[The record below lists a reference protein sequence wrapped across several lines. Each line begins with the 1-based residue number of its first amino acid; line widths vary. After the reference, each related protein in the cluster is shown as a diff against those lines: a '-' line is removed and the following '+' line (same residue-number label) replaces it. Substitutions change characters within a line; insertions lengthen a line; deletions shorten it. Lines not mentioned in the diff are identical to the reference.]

1 MEKYDIINDEKT
13 LGFKKELITGVLGDQ
28 YYSDKYTVYMLE
40 NHPLFDITEKKD
52 RVGGMV
58 LDIETLDSTSWISK
72 GVEVN
77 GLLSKFTNSVLIY
90 TNLEK
95 GRLMVGRNVK
105 MTNCY
110 IESGWEGDA
119 VIRKSEIENVKII
132 RRAGGVDIKKSKI
145 LGESFVSTSLNK
157 EWGLSIVESQIV
169 SCNIILHDCY
179 LSLNQMNLW
188 NMDVVESEKLLTNA
202 DIEELQ

>member
-1 MEKYDIINDEKT
+1 MQYDAINDEKT
-13 LGFKKELITGVLGDQ
+13 LGFKKDLITGVLGDK
-28 YYSDKYTVYMLE
+28 YYSDTYRVYMLQ
-40 NHPLFDITEKKD
+40 NHPLFEVTKKED

-77 GLLSKFTNSVLIY
+77 GLVSKITNSVLIH
-90 TNLEK
+90 TNLGK

-110 IESGWEGDA
+110 IESGSNGDA

-132 RRAGGVDIKKSKI
+132 RNGVGVSIKKSKI
-145 LGESFVSTSLNK
+145 IDGSFVSTSLRTD
-157 EWGLSIVESQIV
+157 WGLSIVESQIV

-179 LSLNQMNLW
+179 LSLNKMNLW
-188 NMDVVESEKLLTNA
+188 NMDVVESERILTNA
-202 DIEELQ
+202 DIEEI

>member
-1 MEKYDIINDEKT
+1 MQYDAINDEKT
-13 LGFKKELITGVLGDQ
+13 LGFKKDLITGVLGDK
-28 YYSDKYTVYMLE
+28 YYSDTYRVYMLQ
-40 NHPLFDITEKKD
+40 NHPLFEITKKED
-52 RVGGMV
+52 RIGGMI

-72 GVEVN
+72 GVEIN
-77 GLLSKFTNSVLIY
+77 GLVSKIVNSVLIH

-110 IESGWEGDA
+110 IESGSSGDA

-132 RRAGGVDIKKSKI
+132 RNGAGVSIKKSKI
-145 LGESFVSTSLNK
+145 IDGSFVSTSLRTD
-157 EWGLSIVESQIV
+157 WGLSINESQIV

-202 DIEELQ
+202 DIEGF

>member
-1 MEKYDIINDEKT
+1 MQYDAINDEKT
-13 LGFKKELITGVLGDQ
+13 LGFKKDLITGVLGDN
-28 YYSDKYTVYMLE
+28 YYSDTYRVYMLQ
-40 NHPLFDITEKKD
+40 NHPLFEVTKKED
-52 RVGGMV
+52 RVGGMI

-77 GLLSKFTNSVLIY
+77 GLVSKLINSVLIH
-90 TNLEK
+90 TNLGK

-110 IESGWEGDA
+110 IESGSPGDA

-132 RRAGGVDIKKSKI
+132 RNDAGVSIKKSKI
-145 LGESFVSTSLNK
+145 IDGSFVSTSLRT

-188 NMDVVESEKLLTNA
+188 NMDIVESEKILTNA
-202 DIEELQ
+202 DIEEV

>member
-1 MEKYDIINDEKT
+1 MEYDIINDEKT
-13 LGFKKELITGVLGDQ
+13 LGFKKDLITGVLGDN
-28 YYSDKYTVYMLE
+28 YYSDTYRVYMLQ
-40 NHPLFDITEKKD
+40 NHPLFEVTKKED

-58 LDIETLDSTSWISK
+58 LDIETLDSTSWISR

-77 GLLSKFTNSVLIY
+77 GLLSKFINSVLIH

-105 MTNCY
+105 LTNCY

-132 RRAGGVDIKKSKI
+132 RNGVGVNIKKSKI
-145 LGESFVSTSLNK
+145 IDGSFVSTSLRTD
-157 EWGLSIVESQIV
+157 WGLSIVESQIV

-188 NMDVVESEKLLTNA
+188 NMDVVESEKILTNA
-202 DIEELQ
+202 DIEGF

>member
-1 MEKYDIINDEKT
+1 MDYDAINDEKT
-13 LGFKKELITGVLGDQ
+13 LGFKKDLITGVLGDK
-28 YYSDKYTVYMLE
+28 YYSDTYRVYMLQ
-40 NHPLFDITEKKD
+40 NHPLFEVTKKED
-52 RVGGMV
+52 RVGGMI

-77 GLLSKFTNSVLIY
+77 GLVSKLINSVLIH
-90 TNLEK
+90 TNLGK

-110 IESGWEGDA
+110 IESGSPGDA

-132 RRAGGVDIKKSKI
+132 RNSAGVSIKKSKI
-145 LGESFVSTSLNK
+145 IDGSFVSTSLRT

-188 NMDVVESEKLLTNA
+188 NIDVVESERILTNA
-202 DIEELQ
+202 DIEEI

>member
-1 MEKYDIINDEKT
+1 MDYDAINEEKT
-13 LGFKKELITGVLGDQ
+13 LGFKKDLITGVLGDK
-28 YYSDKYTVYMLE
+28 YYSDTYRVYMLQ
-40 NHPLFDITEKKD
+40 NHPLFEVTKKED

-77 GLLSKFTNSVLIY
+77 GLVSKLINSVLIH
-90 TNLEK
+90 TNLGK

-110 IESGWEGDA
+110 IESGSPGDA
-119 VIRKSEIENVKII
+119 VIRKSEIENIKII
-132 RRAGGVDIKKSKI
+132 RNSAGVSIKKSKI
-145 LGESFVSTSLNK
+145 VDGSFISTSLK
-157 EWGLSIVESQIV
+157 TDWGLSIVESQIV

-188 NMDVVESEKLLTNA
+188 NMDIVESEKILTNA
-202 DIEELQ
+202 DIEEV

>member
-1 MEKYDIINDEKT
+1 MEYDIINDEKT
-13 LGFKKELITGVLGDQ
+13 LGFKKDLLTGVLGDQ
-28 YYSDKYTVYMLE
+28 YYSDKYSVYMLE

-58 LDIETLDSTSWISK
+58 LDIETLDSTSWISR

-77 GLLSKFTNSVLIY
+77 GLLSKFINSVLIH

-105 MTNCY
+105 LTNCY

-132 RRAGGVDIKKSKI
+132 GRFGGVKIKKSKI
-145 LGESFVSTSLNK
+145 LGGSFVSTSLEK
-157 EWGLSIVESQIV
+157 EWGISIVESSIV

-188 NMDVVESEKLLTNA
+188 NMDIVESEKLLTNA
-202 DIEELQ
+202 DIEEL

>member
-1 MEKYDIINDEKT
+1 MEYDIINDEKT
-13 LGFKKELITGVLGDQ
+13 LGFKKDLITGVLGDN
-28 YYSDKYTVYMLE
+28 YYSDTYRVYMLQ
-40 NHPLFDITEKKD
+40 NHPLFEVTKKED
-52 RVGGMV
+52 RVGGMI

-77 GLLSKFTNSVLIY
+77 GLVSKLINSVLIH
-90 TNLEK
+90 TNLGK

-110 IESGWEGDA
+110 IESGSPGDA

-132 RRAGGVDIKKSKI
+132 RNSAGVSIKKSKI
-145 LGESFVSTSLNK
+145 IDGSFVSTSLRT
-157 EWGLSIVESQIV
+157 EWGLSIVESQII
-169 SCNIILHDCY
+169 SCNIILHDCS

-188 NMDVVESEKLLTNA
+188 NIDVVESERILTNA
-202 DIEELQ
+202 DIEEI

>member
-1 MEKYDIINDEKT
+1 MQYDAINDEKT
-13 LGFKKELITGVLGDQ
+13 LGFKKDLITGVLGDN
-28 YYSDKYTVYMLE
+28 YYSDTYRVYMLQ
-40 NHPLFDITEKKD
+40 NHPLFEVTKKED
-52 RVGGMV
+52 RVGGMI

-77 GLLSKFTNSVLIY
+77 GLVSKLINSVLIH
-90 TNLEK
+90 TNLGK
-95 GRLMVGRNVK
+95 GRLMVGRNIK

-110 IESGWEGDA
+110 IESGSPGDA

-132 RRAGGVDIKKSKI
+132 RNSAGVSIKKSKI
-145 LGESFVSTSLNK
+145 IDGSFVSTSLRT

-169 SCNIILHDCY
+169 SCNIILHDCS

-188 NMDVVESEKLLTNA
+188 NMDVVESERILTNV
-202 DIEELQ
+202 DIEEL

>member
-13 LGFKKELITGVLGDQ
+13 LGFKKELITGALGDQ
-28 YYSDKYTVYMLE
+28 YYSDKYAVHMLE
-40 NHPLFDITEKKD
+40 NHPLFDLTEEKD

-77 GLLSKFTNSVLIY
+77 GLVSKITNSVLIHA
-90 TNLEK
+90 NLGK

-110 IESGWEGDA
+110 IESGSNGDA

-132 RRAGGVDIKKSKI
+132 RNGAGVSIKKSKI
-145 LGESFVSTSLNK
+145 IDGSFVSTSLRT

-169 SCNIILHDCY
+169 SCNIILHDCS

-188 NMDVVESEKLLTNA
+188 NIDVVESERILTNA
-202 DIEELQ
+202 DIEEI

>member
-1 MEKYDIINDEKT
+1 MEYDIINDEKT
-13 LGFKKELITGVLGDQ
+13 LGFKKDLITGVLGDN
-28 YYSDKYTVYMLE
+28 YYSDTYRVYMLQ
-40 NHPLFDITEKKD
+40 NHPLFEVTKKED

-58 LDIETLDSTSWISK
+58 LDIETLDSTSWISR

-77 GLLSKFTNSVLIY
+77 GLVSKLINSVLIH

-105 MTNCY
+105 ITNCY
-110 IESGWEGDA
+110 IESGSPGDA

-132 RRAGGVDIKKSKI
+132 RNSAGVSIKKSKI
-145 LGESFVSTSLNK
+145 IDGSFVSTSLRT

-169 SCNIILHDCY
+169 SCNIILHDCS

-188 NMDVVESEKLLTNA
+188 NIDVVESERILTNA
-202 DIEELQ
+202 DIEEL

>member
-1 MEKYDIINDEKT
+1 MEYDIINDEKT
-13 LGFKKELITGVLGDQ
+13 LGFKKDLITGVLGDN
-28 YYSDKYTVYMLE
+28 YYSDTYRVYMLQ
-40 NHPLFDITEKKD
+40 NHPLFEVTKKED

-77 GLLSKFTNSVLIY
+77 GLVSKIVNSVLIH

-110 IESGWEGDA
+110 IESGSPGDA

-132 RRAGGVDIKKSKI
+132 RNSAGVSIKKSKI
-145 LGESFVSTSLNK
+145 IDGSFVSTSLRT

-169 SCNIILHDCY
+169 SCNIILHDCS

-188 NMDVVESEKLLTNA
+188 NMDVVESGKILTNA
-202 DIEELQ
+202 DIEEL

>member
-13 LGFKKELITGVLGDQ
+13 LGFKKDLITGVLGDN
-28 YYSDKYTVYMLE
+28 YYSDTYRVYMLQ
-40 NHPLFDITEKKD
+40 NHPLFEVTKKED

-58 LDIETLDSTSWISK
+58 LDIETLDSTSWISR

-77 GLLSKFTNSVLIY
+77 GLLSKFINSVLIH

-105 MTNCY
+105 LTNCY

-132 RRAGGVDIKKSKI
+132 GRFGGVNIKKSKI
-145 LGESFVSTSLNK
+145 LGGSFVSTSLEK
-157 EWGLSIVESQIV
+157 EWGISIVESSIV
-169 SCNIILHDCY
+169 SCNSILHDCY

-188 NMDVVESEKLLTNA
+188 NMDIVESEKLLTNA
-202 DIEELQ
+202 DIEEV

>member
-13 LGFKKELITGVLGDQ
+13 LGFKKDLITGVLGDK
-28 YYSDKYTVYMLE
+28 YYSDTYRVYMLQ
-40 NHPLFDITEKKD
+40 NHPLFEITKKED

-77 GLLSKFTNSVLIY
+77 GLVSKIVNSVLIH

-110 IESGWEGDA
+110 IESGSPGDA

-132 RRAGGVDIKKSKI
+132 RNGVGVSIKKSKI
-145 LGESFVSTSLNK
+145 IDGSFVSTSLK
-157 EWGLSIVESQIV
+157 TDWGLSIVESQIV

-188 NMDVVESEKLLTNA
+188 NMDVVESERILTNA
-202 DIEELQ
+202 DIEEV

>member
-1 MEKYDIINDEKT
+1 MEYDIINDEKT
-13 LGFKKELITGVLGDQ
+13 LGFKKDLITGVLGDN
-28 YYSDKYTVYMLE
+28 YYSDTYRVYMLQ
-40 NHPLFDITEKKD
+40 NHPLFEVTKKED
-52 RVGGMV
+52 RVGGMI

-77 GLLSKFTNSVLIY
+77 GLVSKLINSVLIH
-90 TNLEK
+90 TNLGK

-110 IESGWEGDA
+110 IESGSPGDA

-132 RRAGGVDIKKSKI
+132 RNSAGVSIKKSKI
-145 LGESFVSTSLNK
+145 IDGSFVSTSLRT

-169 SCNIILHDCY
+169 SCNIILHDCS

-188 NMDVVESEKLLTNA
+188 NMDVVESGKILTNA
-202 DIEELQ
+202 DIE

>member
-1 MEKYDIINDEKT
+1 MDYDAINDEKT
-13 LGFKKELITGVLGDQ
+13 LGFKKDLITGVLGDK
-28 YYSDKYTVYMLE
+28 YYSDTYRVYMLQ
-40 NHPLFDITEKKD
+40 NHPLFEVTKKED

-77 GLLSKFTNSVLIY
+77 GLVSKLINSVLIH
-90 TNLEK
+90 TNLGK

-110 IESGWEGDA
+110 IESGSPGDS
-119 VIRKSEIENVKII
+119 VIRKSEIENVKIM
-132 RRAGGVDIKKSKI
+132 RNGAGVSIKKSKI
-145 LGESFVSTSLNK
+145 IDGSFVSTSLRT

-169 SCNIILHDCY
+169 SCNIILHDCS

-188 NMDVVESEKLLTNA
+188 NIDVVESERILTNA
-202 DIEELQ
+202 DIEEV

>member
-13 LGFKKELITGVLGDQ
+13 LGFRKELVTGVLGDQ
-28 YYSDKYTVYMLE
+28 YYSDKYTVHMLE
-40 NHPLFDITEKKD
+40 NHPLFEVTKKED
-52 RVGGMV
+52 RVGGMI

-77 GLLSKFTNSVLIY
+77 GLLSKFINSVLIH

-105 MTNCY
+105 LTNCY

-132 RRAGGVDIKKSKI
+132 GRFGGVNIKKSKI
-145 LGESFVSTSLNK
+145 LGGSFVSTSLEK
-157 EWGLSIVESQIV
+157 EWGISIVESSIV

-188 NMDVVESEKLLTNA
+188 NMDIVESEKLLTNA
-202 DIEELQ
+202 DIEEL

>member
-13 LGFKKELITGVLGDQ
+13 LGFKKDLITGVLGDN
-28 YYSDKYTVYMLE
+28 YYSDTYRVYMLQ
-40 NHPLFDITEKKD
+40 NHPLFEVTKKED

-77 GLLSKFTNSVLIY
+77 GLLSKFINSVLIH

-105 MTNCY
+105 LTNCY

-132 RRAGGVDIKKSKI
+132 GRFGGVNIKKSKI
-145 LGESFVSTSLNK
+145 LGGSFVSTSLEK
-157 EWGLSIVESQIV
+157 EWGISIVESSIV

-188 NMDVVESEKLLTNA
+188 NMDIVESEKLLTNA
-202 DIEELQ
+202 DIEEI

>member
-1 MEKYDIINDEKT
+1 MDYDAINNEKT
-13 LGFKKELITGVLGDQ
+13 LGFKKDLITGVLGDN
-28 YYSDKYTVYMLE
+28 YYSDTYRVYMLQ
-40 NHPLFDITEKKD
+40 NHPLFEVTKKED

-77 GLLSKFTNSVLIY
+77 GLVSKITNSVLIH
-90 TNLEK
+90 TNLGK

-110 IESGWEGDA
+110 IESGSNGDA

-132 RRAGGVDIKKSKI
+132 RNDAGVSIKKSKI
-145 LGESFVSTSLNK
+145 IDGSFVSTSLRT
-157 EWGLSIVESQIV
+157 EWGLSIVESKIV
-169 SCNIILHDCY
+169 SCNIILHDCS

-188 NMDVVESEKLLTNA
+188 NIDVVESEIILTNA
-202 DIEELQ
+202 DIEEI

>member
-1 MEKYDIINDEKT
+1 MDYDAINDEKT
-13 LGFKKELITGVLGDQ
+13 LGFKKDLITGVLGDK
-28 YYSDKYTVYMLE
+28 YYSDTYRVYMLQ
-40 NHPLFDITEKKD
+40 NHPLFEITKKED

-77 GLLSKFTNSVLIY
+77 GLVSKITNSVLIHN
-90 TNLEK
+90 NLEK

-110 IESGWEGDA
+110 IESGSPGDA

-132 RRAGGVDIKKSKI
+132 RNDAGVSIKKSKI
-145 LGESFVSTSLNK
+145 IDGSFVSTSLRT

-188 NMDVVESEKLLTNA
+188 NMDIVESEKILTNA
-202 DIEELQ
+202 DIEEV

>member
-1 MEKYDIINDEKT
+1 MDYDAITDEKT
-13 LGFKKELITGVLGDQ
+13 LGFKKDLITGVLGDK
-28 YYSDKYTVYMLE
+28 YYSDTYRVYMLQ
-40 NHPLFDITEKKD
+40 NHPLFEVTKKED

-77 GLLSKFTNSVLIY
+77 GLVSKIVNSVLIH
-90 TNLEK
+90 TNLGK

-110 IESGWEGDA
+110 IESGSPGDA

-132 RRAGGVDIKKSKI
+132 RNGVGINIKKSKI
-145 LGESFVSTSLNK
+145 IDGSFVSTSLRTD
-157 EWGLSIVESQIV
+157 WGLSIVESQIV
-169 SCNIILHDCY
+169 SCNIILHDCS

-188 NMDVVESEKLLTNA
+188 NMDIVESEKILTNA
-202 DIEELQ
+202 EIEEV

>member
-13 LGFKKELITGVLGDQ
+13 LGFKKELVTGALGDQ
-28 YYSDKYTVYMLE
+28 YYSDKYTIHMLE
-40 NHPLFDITEKKD
+40 NHPLFDITEEKD

-77 GLLSKFTNSVLIY
+77 GLVSKFINSVLIH

-105 MTNCY
+105 LTNCY

-132 RRAGGVDIKKSKI
+132 GRFGGVNIKKSKI
-145 LGESFVSTSLNK
+145 LGGSFVSTSLEK
-157 EWGLSIVESQIV
+157 EWGISIVESSIV

-188 NMDVVESEKLLTNA
+188 NMDIVESEKLLTNA
-202 DIEELQ
+202 DIEEL

>member
-13 LGFKKELITGVLGDQ
+13 LGFKKDLITGVLGDN
-28 YYSDKYTVYMLE
+28 YYSDTYRVYMLQ
-40 NHPLFDITEKKD
+40 NHPLFEVTKKED

-58 LDIETLDSTSWISK
+58 LDIETLDSTSWISR

-77 GLLSKFTNSVLIY
+77 GLVSKITNSVLIH
-90 TNLEK
+90 TNLSK

-110 IESGWEGDA
+110 IESGSNGDA

-132 RRAGGVDIKKSKI
+132 RNDAGVSIKKSKI
-145 LGESFVSTSLNK
+145 IDGSFISTSLRT

-169 SCNIILHDCY
+169 SCNIILHDCS

-188 NMDVVESEKLLTNA
+188 NIDVVESERILTNA
-202 DIEELQ
+202 DIEEI

>member
-1 MEKYDIINDEKT
+1 MDYDAINEEKT
-13 LGFKKELITGVLGDQ
+13 LGFKKDLITGVLGDK
-28 YYSDKYTVYMLE
+28 YYSDTYRVYMLQ
-40 NHPLFDITEKKD
+40 NHPLFEVTKKEY

-77 GLLSKFTNSVLIY
+77 GLVSKLINSVLIH
-90 TNLEK
+90 TNLGK

-110 IESGWEGDA
+110 IESGSPGDA
-119 VIRKSEIENVKII
+119 VIRKSEIENIKII
-132 RRAGGVDIKKSKI
+132 RNGAGVSIKKSKI
-145 LGESFVSTSLNK
+145 IDGSFVSTSLK
-157 EWGLSIVESQIV
+157 TDWGLSIVESQIV

-188 NMDVVESEKLLTNA
+188 NMDIVESEKILTNA
-202 DIEELQ
+202 DIEEV

>member
-1 MEKYDIINDEKT
+1 MQYDAINDEKT
-13 LGFKKELITGVLGDQ
+13 LGFKKDLITGVLGDN
-28 YYSDKYTVYMLE
+28 YYSDTYRVYMLQ
-40 NHPLFDITEKKD
+40 NHPLFEVTKKED
-52 RVGGMV
+52 RVGGMI

-77 GLLSKFTNSVLIY
+77 GLVSKLINSVLIH
-90 TNLEK
+90 TNLGK

-110 IESGWEGDA
+110 IESGSPGDA

-132 RRAGGVDIKKSKI
+132 RNDAGVSIKKSKI
-145 LGESFVSTSLNK
+145 IDGSFVSTSLRT

-169 SCNIILHDCY
+169 SCNIILHDCS

-188 NMDVVESEKLLTNA
+188 NIDVVESERILTNA
-202 DIEELQ
+202 DIEEI

>member
-1 MEKYDIINDEKT
+1 MQYDAINDEKT
-13 LGFKKELITGVLGDQ
+13 LGFKKDLITEVLGDN
-28 YYSDKYTVYMLE
+28 YYSDTYRVYMFQ
-40 NHPLFDITEKKD
+40 NHPLFEVTKKED
-52 RVGGMV
+52 RVGGMI

-77 GLLSKFTNSVLIY
+77 GLVSKLINSVLIH
-90 TNLEK
+90 TNLGK

-110 IESGWEGDA
+110 IESGSPGDA

-132 RRAGGVDIKKSKI
+132 RNSAGVSIKKSKI
-145 LGESFVSTSLNK
+145 IDGSFVSTSLRT

-169 SCNIILHDCY
+169 SCNIILHDCS

-188 NMDVVESEKLLTNA
+188 NIDVVESERILTNA
-202 DIEELQ
+202 DIEEI

>member
-13 LGFKKELITGVLGDQ
+13 LGFRKELVTGVLGDQ

-58 LDIETLDSTSWISK
+58 LDIETLDSTSWISR

-77 GLLSKFTNSVLIY
+77 GLLSKFINSVLIH
-90 TNLEK
+90 TSLEK

-105 MTNCY
+105 LTNCY

-132 RRAGGVDIKKSKI
+132 GRFGGVNIKKSKI
-145 LGESFVSTSLNK
+145 LGGSFVSTSLEK
-157 EWGLSIVESQIV
+157 EWGISIVESSIV

-188 NMDVVESEKLLTNA
+188 NMDIVESEKLLTNA
-202 DIEELQ
+202 DI

>member
-1 MEKYDIINDEKT
+1 MEYDIINDEKT
-13 LGFKKELITGVLGDQ
+13 LGFKKDLITGVLGDN
-28 YYSDKYTVYMLE
+28 YYSDTYRVYMLQ
-40 NHPLFDITEKKD
+40 NHPLFEVTKKED

-77 GLLSKFTNSVLIY
+77 GLVSKLINSVLIH
-90 TNLEK
+90 TNLGK

-110 IESGWEGDA
+110 IESGSPGDA

-132 RRAGGVDIKKSKI
+132 RNSAGVSIKKSKI
-145 LGESFVSTSLNK
+145 IDGSFVSTSLRT

-169 SCNIILHDCY
+169 SCNIILHDCS
-179 LSLNQMNLW
+179 LSLNQINLW
-188 NMDVVESEKLLTNA
+188 NMDVVESEKILTNA
-202 DIEELQ
+202 DIEEV

>member
-1 MEKYDIINDEKT
+1 MEYDIINNEKT
-13 LGFKKELITGVLGDQ
+13 LGFKKDLITGVLGDNC
-28 YYSDKYTVYMLE
+28 YSDTYRVYMLQ
-40 NHPLFDITEKKD
+40 NHPLFEITKKED

-77 GLLSKFTNSVLIY
+77 GLVSKITNSVLIH
-90 TNLEK
+90 TNLSK

-132 RRAGGVDIKKSKI
+132 RGAGGVSIKKSKI
-145 LGESFVSTSLNK
+145 IDGSFVSTSLRTD
-157 EWGLSIVESQIV
+157 WGLSIVESQIV

-179 LSLNQMNLW
+179 LSINQMNLW
-188 NMDVVESEKLLTNA
+188 NMDVVESERILTNA
-202 DIEELQ
+202 DIEEI

>member
-1 MEKYDIINDEKT
+1 MDYDAINDEKT
-13 LGFKKELITGVLGDQ
+13 LGFKKDLITGVLGDK
-28 YYSDKYTVYMLE
+28 YYSDTYRVYMLQ
-40 NHPLFDITEKKD
+40 NHPLFEVTKKED

-77 GLLSKFTNSVLIY
+77 GLVSKLINSVLIH
-90 TNLEK
+90 TNLGK

-110 IESGWEGDA
+110 IESGSQGDA

-132 RRAGGVDIKKSKI
+132 RNSAGVSIKKSKI
-145 LGESFVSTSLNK
+145 IDGSFVSTSLRTD
-157 EWGLSIVESQIV
+157 WGLSIVESQIV

-188 NMDVVESEKLLTNA
+188 NMDVVDSEKILTNA
-202 DIEELQ
+202 DIEGF

>member
-1 MEKYDIINDEKT
+1 MQYDAINDEKT
-13 LGFKKELITGVLGDQ
+13 LGFKKDLITGVLGDN
-28 YYSDKYTVYMLE
+28 YYSGTYRVYMLQ
-40 NHPLFDITEKKD
+40 NHPLFEVTKKED
-52 RVGGMV
+52 RVGGMI

-77 GLLSKFTNSVLIY
+77 GLVSKLINSVLIH
-90 TNLEK
+90 TNLGK

-110 IESGWEGDA
+110 IESGSPGDA

-132 RRAGGVDIKKSKI
+132 RNDAGVSIKKSKI
-145 LGESFVSTSLNK
+145 IDGSFVSTSLRT

-169 SCNIILHDCY
+169 SCNIILHDCS

-188 NMDVVESEKLLTNA
+188 NIDVVESERILTNA
-202 DIEELQ
+202 DIEEI

>member
-1 MEKYDIINDEKT
+1 MEYDIINDEKT
-13 LGFKKELITGVLGDQ
+13 LGFKKDLITGVLGDN
-28 YYSDKYTVYMLE
+28 YYSDTYRVYMLQ
-40 NHPLFDITEKKD
+40 NHPLFEVTKKED
-52 RVGGMV
+52 RVGGMI

-77 GLLSKFTNSVLIY
+77 GLVSKLINSVLIH
-90 TNLEK
+90 TNLGK

-110 IESGWEGDA
+110 IESGSPGDA

-132 RRAGGVDIKKSKI
+132 RNSAGVSIKKSKI
-145 LGESFVSTSLNK
+145 IDGSFVSTSLRT

-169 SCNIILHDCY
+169 SCNIILHDCS

-188 NMDVVESEKLLTNA
+188 NIDVVESERILTNA
-202 DIEELQ
+202 DIEEI

>member
-1 MEKYDIINDEKT
+1 MEYDIINYEKT
-13 LGFKKELITGVLGDQ
+13 LGFKKDLITGVLGDN
-28 YYSDKYTVYMLE
+28 YYSDTYRVYMLQ
-40 NHPLFDITEKKD
+40 NHPLFEVTKKED
-52 RVGGMV
+52 RVGGMI
-58 LDIETLDSTSWISK
+58 LDIETLDSTSWISR

-77 GLLSKFTNSVLIY
+77 GLVSKLINSVLIH
-90 TNLEK
+90 TNLGK

-110 IESGWEGDA
+110 IESGSPGDA

-132 RRAGGVDIKKSKI
+132 RNDAGVSIKKSKI
-145 LGESFVSTSLNK
+145 IDGSFVSTSLRT

-169 SCNIILHDCY
+169 SCNIILHDCS

-188 NMDVVESEKLLTNA
+188 NIDVVESERILTNA
-202 DIEELQ
+202 DIEEI

>member
-1 MEKYDIINDEKT
+1 MEYDIINDEKT
-13 LGFKKELITGVLGDQ
+13 LGFKKDLITGVLGDN
-28 YYSDKYTVYMLE
+28 YYSDTYRVYMLQ
-40 NHPLFDITEKKD
+40 NHPLFEVTKKED
-52 RVGGMV
+52 RVGGMI

-77 GLLSKFTNSVLIY
+77 GLVSKLINSVLIH
-90 TNLEK
+90 TNLGK

-110 IESGWEGDA
+110 IESGSPGDA

-132 RRAGGVDIKKSKI
+132 RNSAGVSIKKSKI
-145 LGESFVSTSLNK
+145 IDGSFVSTSLRT

-188 NMDVVESEKLLTNA
+188 NMDIVESEKILTNA
-202 DIEELQ
+202 DIEEV

>member
-1 MEKYDIINDEKT
+1 MEYDIINDEKT
-13 LGFKKELITGVLGDQ
+13 LGFKKDLITGVLGDN
-28 YYSDKYTVYMLE
+28 YYSDTYRVYMLQ
-40 NHPLFDITEKKD
+40 NHPLFEVTKKED

-58 LDIETLDSTSWISK
+58 LDIETLDSTSWISR

-77 GLLSKFTNSVLIY
+77 GLLSKFINSVLIH

-105 MTNCY
+105 LTNCY

-132 RRAGGVDIKKSKI
+132 GRFGGVNIKKSKI
-145 LGESFVSTSLNK
+145 LGGSFVSTSLRT

-169 SCNIILHDCY
+169 SCNIILHDCS

-188 NMDVVESEKLLTNA
+188 NIDVVESERILTNA
-202 DIEELQ
+202 DIEEI

>member
-1 MEKYDIINDEKT
+1 MMKRP
-13 LGFKKELITGVLGDQ
+13 LGFKKDLITGVLGDN
-28 YYSDKYTVYMLE
+28 YYSDTYRVYMLQ
-40 NHPLFDITEKKD
+40 NHPLFEVTKKED
-52 RVGGMV
+52 RVGGMI

-77 GLLSKFTNSVLIY
+77 GLVSKLINSVLIH
-90 TNLEK
+90 TNLGK

-110 IESGWEGDA
+110 IESGSPGDA

-132 RRAGGVDIKKSKI
+132 RNDAGVSIKKSKI
-145 LGESFVSTSLNK
+145 IDGSFVSTSLRT

-169 SCNIILHDCY
+169 SCNIILHDCS

-188 NMDVVESEKLLTNA
+188 NIDVVESERILTNA
-202 DIEELQ
+202 DIEEI

>member
-1 MEKYDIINDEKT
+1 MEYDIINDEKT
-13 LGFKKELITGVLGDQ
+13 LGFKKDLLTGVLGDQ

-58 LDIETLDSTSWISK
+58 LDIETLDSTSWISR

-77 GLLSKFTNSVLIY
+77 GLLSKFINSVLIH

-105 MTNCY
+105 LTNCY

-132 RRAGGVDIKKSKI
+132 GRFGGVNIKKSKI
-145 LGESFVSTSLNK
+145 LCGSFVSTSLEK
-157 EWGLSIVESQIV
+157 EWGISIVESSIV

-188 NMDVVESEKLLTNA
+188 NMDIVESEKLLTNA
-202 DIEELQ
+202 DIEEL

>member
-1 MEKYDIINDEKT
+1 MEYDIINDEKT
-13 LGFKKELITGVLGDQ
+13 LGFKKDLITGVLGDN
-28 YYSDKYTVYMLE
+28 YYSDTYRVYMLQ
-40 NHPLFDITEKKD
+40 NHPLFEVTKKED

-58 LDIETLDSTSWISK
+58 LDVETLDSTSWISK

-77 GLLSKFTNSVLIY
+77 GLVSKLINSVLIH
-90 TNLEK
+90 TNLGK

-110 IESGWEGDA
+110 IESGSPGDA

-132 RRAGGVDIKKSKI
+132 RNSAGVSIKKSKI
-145 LGESFVSTSLNK
+145 IDGSFVSTSLRT

-169 SCNIILHDCY
+169 SCNIILHDCS

-188 NMDVVESEKLLTNA
+188 NMDIVESEKILTNA
-202 DIEELQ
+202 DIEEV